1 MYKFLYITFFY
12 NHFHYISKY
21 SMSALSQNLRSSSST
36 SGPKYICGCGK
47 TYTSYPAF
55 STHRK
60 IKHDNINI
68 QGTILP
74 KANGEKRGRPSL
86 QFKKN

>member
-1 MYKFLYITFFY
+1 
-12 NHFHYISKY
+12 
-21 SMSALSQNLRSSSST
+21 MSANPQSQKSGTST
-36 SGPKYICGCGK
+36 SSPKYLCGCGK

-60 IKHDNINI
+60 MKHENINI
-68 QGTILP
+68 EGTILP
-74 KANGEKRGRPSL
+74 KINTSKRGRPSY